1 MNVFRKA
8 VTACVVAGAG
18 LVLAAVSAGSALAA
32 PIHPGPTGP
41 AGIGAGR
48 GWAVRAHAFGRSTAA
63 PINSHTFAGYQ
74 TNVTTGSATSSAA
87 TFTVPKLSC
96 TTAARTIA
104 PDVGVA
110 ENNFNS
116 GSVAGVATECASGK
130 AVYFPFLVADGTEA
144 DYTALHF
151 AAGNVINLSASVTTT
166 GITVQVTD
174 VTTGVTVTNTI
185 TGAGASANAAW
196 IGDDAGSSSTGSLLG
211 VPNFGTL
218 TFTNCLIDGQT
229 LQSWKPQ
236 QYQRVNSTGVLQ
248 IATGALSTGGNAFT
262 TTYKHA

>member
-218 TFTNCLIDGQT
+218 TFTSCRIDGKA
-229 LQSWKPQ
+229 LASGNPSG
-236 QYQRVNSTGVLQ
+236 YLRANSAGLVQ
-248 IATGALSTGGNAFT
+248 IAPGPLSPAGTAFT
-262 TTYKHA
+262 TYYNHS

>member
-116 GSVAGVATECASGK
+116 FSQAGVATGCASGK
-130 AVYFPFLVADGTEA
+130 AVYFPFLIANNAEA
-144 DYTALHF
+144 NYTALHF

-174 VTTGVTVTNTI
+174 VTTGVSVTNTI

-196 IGDDAGSSSTGSLLG
+196 IGDDGWYNSSGTLLG

-218 TFTNCLIDGQT
+218 TFTNCLIDGNT
-229 LQSWKPQ
+229 LQRWNPQ
-236 QYQRVNSTGVLQ
+236 QYQRVNSTGVVQ
-248 IATGALSTGGNAFT
+248 IATGALSTAGNAFT

>member
-1 MNVFRKA
+1 MSVFRKA
-8 VTACVVAGAG
+8 VTACAVTGAG
-18 LVLAAVSAGSALAA
+18 LVLAAVPAGSALAA
-32 PIHPGPTGP
+32 TTHPGATGP
-41 AGIGAGR
+41 AGSAAGR
-48 GWAVRAHAFGRSTAA
+48 GGAIRDHAFGRSTAA
-63 PINSHTFAGYQ
+63 PISNHTFAGYQ

-104 PDVGVA
+104 ADVGVA
-110 ENNFNS
+110 ANNFNS
-116 GSVAGVATECASGK
+116 DSIAGVATQCASGK
-130 AVYFPFLVADGTEA
+130 AVYFPSLVANNTEA

-196 IGDDAGSSSTGSLLG
+196 IGDDPWYSSTGTLLG

-218 TFTNCLIDGQT
+218 TFTNCLIDGNT
-229 LQSWKPQ
+229 LQSWNPQ
-236 QYQRVNSTGVLQ
+236 QYQRVNSTGVVQ
-248 IATGALSTGGNAFT
+248 IATGALSAGGNAFT

>member
-1 MNVFRKA
+1 MSVFRKA
-8 VTACVVAGAG
+8 VTACAVAGAG

-32 PIHPGPTGP
+32 PIHPGATGP
-41 AGIGAGR
+41 AGIAAGH
-48 GWAVRAHAFGRSTAA
+48 GWGMRDHAFGRSTAA

-96 TTAARTIA
+96 TTATRGIA

-130 AVYFPFLVADGTEA
+130 AVYFPFLIANNAEA
-144 DYTALHF
+144 NYPALHF
-151 AAGNVINLSASVTTT
+151 AADNVINLSASVTST